1 MCLLQL
7 AMLGVEDEL
16 HCTEEHVLNYRRW
29 FKQSRY
35 DMFVAKARI
44 RQRILETSEVEAQTA
59 QS

>member
-1 MCLLQL
+1 
-7 AMLGVEDEL
+7 MLGVEDEL
-16 HCTEEHVLNYRRW
+16 HCTEEHVLNYHRW

-59 QS
+59 RS